1 MDEETIEKVKKLIY
15 QTAEEN
21 GIEIKEL
28 IIFGS
33 RAKDDYRPR
42 SDIDLLIVSPDFEG
56 VAWNKRP
63 RAFYKVWDYEELP
76 EPEFICL
83 TPEQYEKQRSMEAHI
98 VKNAV
103 EEGVK
108 V

>member
-1 MDEETIEKVKKLIY
+1 MDEETIKKVKNLIY
-15 QTAEEN
+15 ETAEDN
-21 GIEIKEL
+21 NIEIKEL

-33 RAKDDYRPR
+33 RARDDYRQR
-42 SDIDLLIVSPDFEG
+42 SDIDLLIVSSDFEG

-63 RAFYKVWDYEELP
+63 RAFYKARDYDELP

-83 TPEQYEKQRSMEAHI
+83 TPERYEKQRNMEAHI
-98 VKNAV
+98 VKNAF
-103 EEGVK
+103 EEGIK